1 MVHLAQ
7 TLQTIRLDVVA
18 HQGLNRLEREL
29 E

>member
-1 MVHLAQ
+1 MIHLVQ

-18 HQGLNRLEREL
+18 HQGLSRLEQEL

>member
-1 MVHLAQ
+1 MVHLVQ

-18 HQGLNRLEREL
+18 HQGLNKLERKL

>member
-1 MVHLAQ
+1 MVHLVQ

-18 HQGLNRLEREL
+18 HQGLNRLEQEL